1 MAASLSFAAWGKS
14 SPKFC
19 QTPMLPSTGHS
30 VFDCS
35 GYSGGQHTTFAG
47 QQKNFETLS
56 QRMTSFLLC
65 AAMCMPLYMGRKN
78 IRKSNSLRRVIT
90 TEPIMM
96 EASPSET
103 AIPCNQL
110 IVGIPVETYSDE
122 ARVAATPSTVQ
133 ALRKEGYNVVVESS
147 AGLQSGY
154 TDVSYEEAGA
164 RIADQQ
170 EVWSSDIVMK
180 VRPPTVEEADRLKEG
195 CTLISVIGA
204 RLQGSEPLIQRLS
217 NKRLNVIG
225 IDSLPRQLSRAQTYD
240 ILSSMANLAGYRAVV
255 EGAAA
260 LPRFMAGQ
268 FTAAGRVEPAKV
280 LVIGA
285 GVAGLQAIQAA
296 KNLGAVVR
304 AFDVRSSA
312 KEQVES
318 CGAEFLQVEIEEDGE
333 GTGGYAKEMS
343 KAFLDA
349 EMELFKQQCRECDV
363 VITTAL
369 IPGKPAPKLITA
381 DMIDVMKPGSVIV
394 DLAASNGGN
403 CEACVTGQKSVTPN
417 GVTVIG
423 TDMVQSAAS
432 QASDLFSNNIS
443 KFLLSMGGKGT
454 FFLSEED
461 EAVRGCWIVK
471 DGERLPEPQMKPKP
485 PPPPHNHQWKSKSHF
500 QMLS

>member
-1 MAASLSFAAWGKS
+1 MACLGASLAGAPMAASLSFAAWGKS

-180 VRPPTVEEADRLKEG
+180 VRPPTVD
-195 CTLISVIGA
+195 
-204 RLQGSEPLIQRLS
+204 
-217 NKRLNVIG
+217 
-225 IDSLPRQLSRAQTYD
+225 
-240 ILSSMANLAGYRAVV
+240 
-255 EGAAA
+255 
-260 LPRFMAGQ
+260 
-268 FTAAGRVEPAKV
+268 
-280 LVIGA
+280 
-285 GVAGLQAIQAA
+285 
-296 KNLGAVVR
+296 
-304 AFDVRSSA
+304 
-312 KEQVES
+312 
-318 CGAEFLQVEIEEDGE
+318 
-333 GTGGYAKEMS
+333 
-343 KAFLDA
+343 
-349 EMELFKQQCRECDV
+349 
-363 VITTAL
+363 
-369 IPGKPAPKLITA
+369 KLI
-381 DMIDVMKPGSVIV
+381 D
-394 DLAASNGGN
+394 
-403 CEACVTGQKSVTPN
+403 
-417 GVTVIG
+417 
-423 TDMVQSAAS
+423 
-432 QASDLFSNNIS
+432 
-443 KFLLSMGGKGT
+443 
-454 FFLSEED
+454 
-461 EAVRGCWIVK
+461 
-471 DGERLPEPQMKPKP
+471 
-485 PPPPHNHQWKSKSHF
+485 
-500 QMLS
+500 